1 MRFELS
7 LVQTRGRSEIPEAIC
22 DVTRIPVVV
31 FLVFV
36 PSLALFCVRALEEV
50 LVHPALLRLL
60 GLAAQAVLLVVS
72 GLGLGYRVRIGLV
85 LDLRDVLVFQILIES
100 ILYLTDSAPN

>member
-1 MRFELS
+1 
-7 LVQTRGRSEIPEAIC
+7 
-22 DVTRIPVVV
+22 
-31 FLVFV
+31 
-36 PSLALFCVRALEEV
+36 
-50 LVHPALLRLL
+50 
-60 GLAAQAVLLVVS
+60 VVS